1 MQPPDLARW
10 RSETDAVD
18 RLVDGLLAR
27 DGRAQAEACRAIPD
41 ADGAHRRVW
50 ERALLLLSWHAA
62 HGPD

>member
-1 MQPPDLARW
+1 VGRIDLLTW
-10 RSETDAVD
+10 RAETDAVD

-27 DGRAQAEACRAIPD
+27 DGRAQAEAVGAIPD
-41 ADGAHRRVW
+41 DDGAHRRVW

>member
-1 MQPPDLARW
+1 MGRTDLSQW
-10 RSETDAVD
+10 RAETDVVD

-27 DGRAQAEACRAIPD
+27 DGQAQAEAVRAIPD

-50 ERALLLLSWHAA
+50 ERAFLLLSWHAA